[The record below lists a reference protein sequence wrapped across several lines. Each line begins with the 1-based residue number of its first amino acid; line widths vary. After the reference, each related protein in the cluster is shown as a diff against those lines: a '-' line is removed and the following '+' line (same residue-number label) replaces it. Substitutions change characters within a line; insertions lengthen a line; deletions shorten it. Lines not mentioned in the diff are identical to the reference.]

1 AHARVFATPRSVAEY
16 QIVLGD
22 ASVQYRITPTFSAD
36 LGLRAGYQDFNN
48 AVRFNE
54 LTQLT
59 VYGGLSWVPLPAR
72 F

>member
-1 AHARVFATPRSVAEY
+1 
-16 QIVLGD
+16 L
-22 ASVQYRITPTFSAD
+22 PTFSAD
-36 LGLRAGYQDFNN
+36 LGARAGYQNFNN

-59 VYGGLSWVPLPAR
+59 VYGGLTWAPLPAR